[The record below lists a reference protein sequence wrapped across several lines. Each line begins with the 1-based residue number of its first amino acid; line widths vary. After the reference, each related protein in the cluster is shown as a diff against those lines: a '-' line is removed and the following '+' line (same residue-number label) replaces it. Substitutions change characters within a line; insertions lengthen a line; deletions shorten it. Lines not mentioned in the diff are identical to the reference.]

1 MALKLKVMQQ
11 ASTAGAYAFYLY
23 DDIQADGWDFWS
35 GEKIVSETS
44 ANFFKDELAKIP
56 ADAPVELYINS
67 LGGDVKE
74 GLGIFTNLKRHA
86 GTKTAFI
93 DGFAC
98 SMASVVAMACD
109 KVVMPRNTLMM
120 VHNAW
125 MCACGNPAE
134 LRKAAD
140 DLEKINEAS
149 NQSYLMHAG
158 EKLTPETLK
167 SLLDAETWLT
177 AEQCIG
183 YGLADEYAE
192 QDIDIVAAR
201 LMLES
206 TKQAAEQSSKASPA
220 AAKVKQIAAAALDAT
235 QLAPTAEPKPQPK
248 PAAPAV
254 PEPKPEEKKVADA
267 LAHLLHAFINK

>member
-11 ASTAGAYAFYLY
+11 AAAAGAHAFYLY
-23 DDIQADGWDFWS
+23 DDIQGDSLDWWS
-35 GEKIVSETS
+35 GEKITSETS
-44 ANFFKDELAKIP
+44 ANFFRDELAKIP
-56 ADAPVELYINS
+56 PDAPVELYINS

-86 GTKTAFI
+86 GAKTAYI

-109 KVVMPRNTLMM
+109 KVIMPRNTLMM

-125 MCACGNPAE
+125 MYACGNPAE

-149 NQSYLMHAG
+149 NQSYLIHAG
-158 EKLTPETLK
+158 EKLTLETLK

-192 QDIDIVAAR
+192 QDADISAAR
-201 LMLES
+201 QMLES
-206 TKQAAEQSSKASPA
+206 TKQAAEQHSKASPA
-220 AAKVKQIAAAALDAT
+220 AAKVEQFAAAALAAT
-235 QLAPTAEPKPQPK
+235 QSKPPSRAAKQPHTPGRAGAEETRKKTA
-248 PAAPAV
+248 
-254 PEPKPEEKKVADA
+254 ADA
-267 LAHLLHAFINK
+267 FAHLLHALINN

>member
-11 ASTAGAYAFYLY
+11 ASAAGAHAFYLY
-23 DDIQADGWDFWS
+23 DDIQGESWDWWS
-35 GEKIVSETS
+35 GGKITSETS
-44 ANFFKDELAKIP
+44 ANFFRDELEKIP

-86 GTKTAFI
+86 GAKTAYI

-98 SMASVVAMACD
+98 SMASIVAMACD

-125 MCACGNPAE
+125 MYACGNPAE

-158 EKLTPETLK
+158 DKLTPETLK
-167 SLLDAETWLT
+167 GLLDAETWLT

-192 QDIDIVAAR
+192 QDADIVTAR
-201 LMLES
+201 QMLES
-206 TKQAAEQSSKASPA
+206 TKQAAEQHSKASPA
-220 AAKVKQIAAAALDAT
+220 AAKVEKFAAAALDAT
-235 QLAPTAEPKPQPK
+235 QPAPPAPPAEP
-248 PAAPAV
+248 
-254 PEPKPEEKKVADA
+254 ETKPEEKTAADA
-267 LAHLLHAFINK
+267 FAHLLHAFINN